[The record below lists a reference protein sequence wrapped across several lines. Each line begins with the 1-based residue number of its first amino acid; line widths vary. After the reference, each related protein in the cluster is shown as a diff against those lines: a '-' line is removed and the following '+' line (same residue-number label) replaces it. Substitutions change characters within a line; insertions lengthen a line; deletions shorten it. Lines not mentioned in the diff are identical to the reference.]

1 MTSPVVCEG
10 LSKQFR
16 RVIAVD
22 DLHLEIPEGSIYALV
37 GPNGAG
43 KTTLIKMLVNL
54 LKPNSGQ
61 ATVLSIDSRRLSPR
75 EFANIGYV
83 SENQELPD
91 WMTVQY
97 LLAYLKPFYPT
108 WDDALA
114 DELIRELQLPKGRK
128 LGQL

>member
-54 LKPNSGQ
+54 LKPNSGP
-61 ATVLSIDSRRLSPR
+61 SYGFEHRLAPAFPARVRQHRLRFGKSGAARLDDRPVSS
-75 EFANIGYV
+75 GV
-83 SENQELPD
+83 SEAFLSNL
-91 WMTVQY
+91 
-97 LLAYLKPFYPT
+97 
-108 WDDALA
+108 
-114 DELIRELQLPKGRK
+114 GRRA
-128 LGQL
+128 GRRAHS